1 MIPIVPEKRKDGRS
15 SFIQL
20 VSYLTLR
27 EEQKPDMPISPENP
41 YVRPSRS
48 KEAIFNR
55 LVDYLDRNALVEDQ
69 AVLATFDDGTQ
80 QVLSGNVVV
89 ETNGTVANSRW

>member
-1 MIPIVPEKRKDGRS
+1 MIPIVPEKRRDGRS

-27 EEQKPDMPISPENP
+27 DEDKPDLPISPENP

-48 KEAIFNR
+48 KAAIFDR
-55 LVDYLDRNALVEDQ
+55 LVGYLDRNAGGGAADPFGYVCRRY
-69 AVLATFDDGTQ
+69 AAG
-80 QVLSGNVVV
+80 
-89 ETNGTVANSRW
+89 